1 MHQLAERFTNKLIE
15 WEIIK
20 SEDKDLYTYGFWQG
34 TIFIGNLLSVVVVG
48 LLFRMLWQAL
58 VFTTAY
64 GLLRI
69 VAGGYHARTQRNC
82 YIFSIAMIIVVLSF
96 LSYVPWIPWIFLP
109 LVGLASLFIFIL
121 APVED
126 ANKPLDGLEKQVYKK
141 RSRIILSFLLLL
153 TGIFLFLGLDSLT
166 YCLSISL
173 ICVGFMVVLGQ
184 LVHTR
189 K

>member
-48 LLFRMLWQAL
+48 LLFGMLWQAL
-58 VFTTAY
+58 VFTAAY

-96 LSYVPWIPWIFLP
+96 FIVCSMDP
-109 LVGLASLFIFIL
+109 LDFFYPLLAFASLFIFIL
-121 APVED
+121 C
-126 ANKPLDGLEKQVYKK
+126 
-141 RSRIILSFLLLL
+141 
-153 TGIFLFLGLDSLT
+153 T
-166 YCLSISL
+166 C
-173 ICVGFMVVLGQ
+173 
-184 LVHTR
+184 
-189 K
+189 